1 MLSDIGTYIL
11 NLIESLGMFGPLL
24 GCLLIL
30 TESILP
36 IMPISIFIALNF
48 YAFGN
53 LFGFLISYILTVAG
67 CNLSFYLSRRILK
80 NRMDILSKK
89 YEGNKILSLIKKISK
104 MKLKDLTVLMAF
116 PFTPAFVINI
126 AAGISKMEFK
136 KFLYSTIISKAI
148 MVYFW
153 GYIGVSFIES
163 FTHPVNLIKIFVL
176 LIIAYAL
183 SSLFNKKFDLDR
195 R

>member
-183 SSLFNKKFDLDR
+183 SSLVNKKFDLDR

>member
-11 NLIESLGMFGPLL
+11 NLIDSLGIFGPLL
-24 GCLLIL
+24 GCLLIFM
-30 TESILP
+30 ESILP
-36 IMPISIFIALNF
+36 VMPISIFIALNF

-53 LFGFLISYILTVAG
+53 LYGFLISYVLTVAG
-67 CNLSFYLSRRILK
+67 CNVSFYLSRKILK
-80 NRMDILSKK
+80 NRIDILTKK
-89 YEGNKILSLIKKISK
+89 YEKNKILALIKKMSK

-136 KFLYSTIISKAI
+136 KFFFSTIISKAI
-148 MVYFW
+148 LVYFW
-153 GYIGVSFIES
+153 GYIGVSLIES
-163 FTHPVNLIKIFVL
+163 FQHPINLIKIVVL
-176 LIIAYAL
+176 LIIAYVL
-183 SSLFNKKFDLDR
+183 STIVNKKFDLDR

>member
-11 NLIESLGMFGPLL
+11 NLIDSLGIFGPLL
-24 GCLLIL
+24 GCLLIF

-36 IMPISIFIALNF
+36 VMPISIFIALNF

-53 LFGFLISYILTVAG
+53 LYGFLISYVLTVAG
-67 CNLSFYLSRRILK
+67 CNLSFYLSRKILK
-80 NRMDILSKK
+80 NRIDILTKK
-89 YEGNKILSLIKKISK
+89 YEKNKILVLIKKMSK

-136 KFLYSTIISKAI
+136 KFFLSTIISKAI
-148 MVYFW
+148 LVYFW
-153 GYIGVSFIES
+153 GYIGVSLIES
-163 FTHPVNLIKIFVL
+163 FKHPVNLIKIVVL
-176 LIIAYAL
+176 LIIAYVL
-183 SSLFNKKFDLDR
+183 STIVNKKFDLDGR
-195 R
+195 

>member
-11 NLIESLGMFGPLL
+11 NLIDSLGIFGPLL
-24 GCLLIL
+24 GCLLIFM
-30 TESILP
+30 ESILP
-36 IMPISIFIALNF
+36 VMPISIFIALNF

-53 LFGFLISYILTVAG
+53 LYGFLISYVLTVAG
-67 CNLSFYLSRRILK
+67 CNLSFYLSRKILK
-80 NRMDILSKK
+80 NRIDILTKK
-89 YEGNKILSLIKKISK
+89 YEKNKILVLIKKMSK

-136 KFLYSTIISKAI
+136 KFFFSTIISKAI
-148 MVYFW
+148 LVYFW
-153 GYIGVSFIES
+153 GYIGVSLIES
-163 FTHPVNLIKIFVL
+163 FKHPVNLIKIVVL
-176 LIIAYAL
+176 LIIAYVL
-183 SSLFNKKFDLDR
+183 STIVNKKFDLDR

>member
-53 LFGFLISYILTVAG
+53 LFGFLISYVLTVAG

-176 LIIAYAL
+176 LIIAYVL
-183 SSLFNKKFDLDR
+183 SSLVNKKFDLDR

>member
-11 NLIESLGMFGPLL
+11 NLIESLGMYGPLL
-24 GCLLIL
+24 GCFLIL

-176 LIIAYAL
+176 LIIAYVL
-183 SSLFNKKFDLDR
+183 SSLVNKKFDLDR

>member
-126 AAGISKMEFK
+126 AAGISKLEFK

-176 LIIAYAL
+176 LIIAYVL
-183 SSLFNKKFDLDR
+183 SSLVNKKFDLDR

>member
-89 YEGNKILSLIKKISK
+89 YEGNKILSLI
-104 MKLKDLTVLMAF
+104 
-116 PFTPAFVINI
+116 
-126 AAGISKMEFK
+126 
-136 KFLYSTIISKAI
+136 
-148 MVYFW
+148 
-153 GYIGVSFIES
+153 
-163 FTHPVNLIKIFVL
+163 
-176 LIIAYAL
+176 
-183 SSLFNKKFDLDR
+183 
-195 R
+195 

>member
-176 LIIAYAL
+176 LIIAYVL
-183 SSLFNKKFDLDR
+183 SSLVNKKFDLDR